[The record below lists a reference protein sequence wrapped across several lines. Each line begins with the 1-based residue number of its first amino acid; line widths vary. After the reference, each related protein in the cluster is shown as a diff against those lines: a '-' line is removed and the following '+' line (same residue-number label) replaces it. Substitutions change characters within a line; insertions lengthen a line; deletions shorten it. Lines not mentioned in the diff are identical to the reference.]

1 MLIKTIVI
9 TICCGVMCLILHDC
23 NILANSQ
30 KRIVV
35 PTTVENAFNTKYSRN
50 IPRSWELH
58 YYGYKA
64 NFIENGIKYEAEFL
78 ANGQWVETERIVSE
92 KEFPEVVLQK
102 IKEKYPGFIVT
113 KYEIEITPKGVF
125 FEVDITNGE
134 IEDELY
140 FDEKGNLA
148 TDLYED

>member
-1 MLIKTIVI
+1 MLVKTIAI
-9 TICCGVMCLILHDC
+9 GIFCGVICLIFHDC
-23 NILANSQ
+23 SILINSQ
-30 KRIVV
+30 KRIIV
-35 PTTVENAFNTKYSRN
+35 PTTVENAFNTKYSSN

-58 YYGYKA
+58 YQGYKA
-64 NFIENGIKYEAEFL
+64 TFIENGIKYEAEFL
-78 ANGQWVETERIVSE
+78 ASGQWVETERIVSK

-125 FEVDITNGE
+125 YEVDITNGE

-140 FDEKGNLA
+140 FDEKGNFA